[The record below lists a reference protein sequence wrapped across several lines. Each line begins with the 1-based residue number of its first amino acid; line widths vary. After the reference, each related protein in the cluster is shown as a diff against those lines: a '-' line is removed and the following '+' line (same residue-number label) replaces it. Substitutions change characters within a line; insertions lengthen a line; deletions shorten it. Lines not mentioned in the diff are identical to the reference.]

1 MVIVGC
7 HRNLYDANTWWSTTS
22 TSLIS
27 LSSHF
32 CACMHICVRAQRHL
46 KMKSFKNNKSSH
58 RKPLPFVFCSVVGN
72 LNESDGGRVGGAE
85 QEYLICKSQVKHDWV
100 WSPNGW
106 ETLHPPWDFSGF
118 KSCAD
123 STKVPRVYAHA
134 KRSCHYVTVPV
145 VHISELGG
153 W

>member
-7 HRNLYDANTWWSTTS
+7 HRNLYEANTWWSITS

-32 CACMHICVRAQRHL
+32 CACMHICASAQRHL

-58 RKPLPFVFCSVVGN
+58 GTPVPFVFCSVVGN
-72 LNESDGGRVGGAE
+72 PNESDGGRVGGAE
-85 QEYLICKSQVKHDWV
+85 QEHLIWKAKLSTTECGHQCLGDLTSALRFLWVQIVCRLYKS
-100 WSPNGW
+100 
-106 ETLHPPWDFSGF
+106 PPCV
-118 KSCAD
+118 CAC
-123 STKVPRVYAHA
+123 
-134 KRSCHYVTVPV
+134 KRSCYYVTVPV